1 MRRSEEDNRKGR
13 DELIPQRDDFRCSAC
28 RRIYQAFLNENAAE
42 SMAYEDYGAPD
53 ASSEL
58 SVRSQLLDEAFCESL
73 YFVCGIIGEEG
84 IDRRIVAI

>member
-1 MRRSEEDNRKGR
+1 
-13 DELIPQRDDFRCSAC
+13 
-28 RRIYQAFLNENAAE
+28 
-42 SMAYEDYGAPD
+42 MAYEDYGAPD